1 MIGAY
6 AGATAW
12 SQNSR
17 DILLDGS
24 TQPMTLRPS
33 DGMTASRTVAVTVI
47 WLFGNFLY
55 VDYSFAFSIG
65 HPFRQA
71 FIYNP
76 WLVLALIGSTVC
88 NLAWY
93 WVQTGGVRTFFFF
106 FPFLLIAPS
115 VDQLLVAAAVAV
127 QLLGSAVWHY
137 LRVCPLCFLL
147 RNDYDLRRA
156 GLGGA
161 QGKQRRVNRFTFFYI
176 FSNCG
181 SSSVT

>member
-12 SQNSR
+12 SQNSP

-24 TQPMTLRPS
+24 TQPVTLRPS
-33 DGMTASRTVAVTVI
+33 DGMTASRTVAVTVV

-71 FIYNP
+71 FVYNP

-88 NLAWY
+88 NVAWY
-93 WVQTGGVRTFFFF
+93 WVQTPGVARFVFLVCFF
-106 FPFLLIAPS
+106 S
-115 VDQLLVAAAVAV
+115 Y
-127 QLLGSAVWHY
+127 S
-137 LRVCPLCFLL
+137 
-147 RNDYDLRRA
+147 
-156 GLGGA
+156 
-161 QGKQRRVNRFTFFYI
+161 
-176 FSNCG
+176 FS
-181 SSSVT
+181 S